1 MKNREITL
9 TGGEAGGHVLEV
21 TDEKTVT
28 IKVTRT
34 ENEDGEILTSFEQA
48 KEGYVY
54 EVRGDVGVYIGE
66 SSEIK

>member
-21 TDEKTVT
+21 SDEKTVT

-34 ENEDGEILTSFEQA
+34 ENEDGEVITSFEQA
-48 KEGYVY
+48 KDGYVY
-54 EVRGDVGVYIGE
+54 EVRGDIAVFIGE